1 LTEYDLVTQ
10 SSNIFGT
17 VTINDVP
24 FQNDILTTPI
34 SLSKLP
40 TKIFIAFKNVGK
52 HLHLK
57 WVYNKALIFTWQAVI
72 LQNVTIANAKE
83 SKITSITAY
92 TGYEDS
98 PIPNPNPSNPT
109 ITYVP
114 YDENIENLDISILAT
129 SDGSIPSSVQ
139 LSIFGCANPVLLS
152 TKGQILQR
160 ITTLPT
166 SCKTSFL
173 LNQI

>member
-1 LTEYDLVTQ
+1 
-10 SSNIFGT
+10 
-17 VTINDVP
+17 
-24 FQNDILTTPI
+24 
-34 SLSKLP
+34 
-40 TKIFIAFKNVGK
+40 
-52 HLHLK
+52 LK
-57 WVYNKALIFTWQAVI
+57 WVYNKALIFIWQAVI

-83 SKITSITAY
+83 SKITSITAF

-114 YDENIENLDISILAT
+114 YDEDIQSLDVSILAT

-139 LSIFGCANPVLLS
+139 LSIFGCANPVPIV
-152 TKGQILQR
+152 TKGQIQHR

-173 LNQI
+173 LNHI